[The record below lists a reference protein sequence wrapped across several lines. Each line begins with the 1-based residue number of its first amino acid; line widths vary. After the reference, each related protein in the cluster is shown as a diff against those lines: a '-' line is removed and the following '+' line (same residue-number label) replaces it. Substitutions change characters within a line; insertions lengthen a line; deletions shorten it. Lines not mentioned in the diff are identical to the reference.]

1 MIEKELFKKAKIDI
15 NKLEDYGFK
24 KEKDY
29 YIYNKKIMNTFNVEI
44 IVKNDKLTGKII
56 DTELD
61 EEYTNFRVEKNT
73 GEFVNTVREEYRKK
87 LEDIK
92 NNCTLEKKYIF
103 DQTNR
108 VTKYI
113 YDKYKIKPEFL
124 WEKYDDYGIFR
135 NKNNK
140 KWFSIIMNV
149 DKSKIEKGTG
159 EIEIINVKV
168 EENML
173 KELLK
178 QKGFYEAYHMNKKY
192 WLTIVLDGTVDDEII
207 FSLIDNSYNLVN
219 K

>member
-1 MIEKELFKKAKIDI
+1 MIEKEIFKKAKIDI
-15 NKLEDYGFK
+15 NKLNDYGFK

-44 IVKNDKLTGKII
+44 IVKDDKLTGKII
-56 DTELD
+56 DTELN

-73 GEFVNTVREEYRKK
+73 GEFVNTVREEYRKI

-92 NNCTLEKKYIF
+92 NNCTLEKEFIY
-103 DQTNR
+103 DQTNK

-113 YDKYKIKPEFL
+113 YDKYKVKPEFL
-124 WEKYDDYGIFR
+124 WKKYDDYGIFR

-192 WLTIVLDGTVDDEII
+192 WLTIVLDDTVDDEII
-207 FSLIDNSYNLVN
+207 FSLIDNSFDLVN

>member
-1 MIEKELFKKAKIDI
+1 MIEKEIFKKAKIDI
-15 NKLEDYGFK
+15 NKLNDYGFK

-44 IVKNDKLTGKII
+44 IVKDDKLTGKII

-73 GEFVNTVREEYRKK
+73 GEFVNKVREEYRKI

-92 NNCTLEKKYIF
+92 NNCTL
-103 DQTNR
+103 
-108 VTKYI
+108 
-113 YDKYKIKPEFL
+113 
-124 WEKYDDYGIFR
+124 
-135 NKNNK
+135 
-140 KWFSIIMNV
+140 
-149 DKSKIEKGTG
+149 EKGTG

-192 WLTIVLDGTVDDEII
+192 WLTIVLDDTVDDEII
-207 FSLIDNSYNLVN
+207 FSLIDNSFDLVN

>member
-1 MIEKELFKKAKIDI
+1 MIEKEIFKKAKIDI

-29 YIYNKKIMNTFNVEI
+29 YIYNKMIMNTFNVEI
-44 IVKNDKLTGKII
+44 IVKDDKLTGKII

-73 GEFVNTVREEYRKK
+73 GEFVNKVREEYRKI

-92 NNCTLEKKYIF
+92 NNCSLEKEFIY
-103 DQTNR
+103 DQTNK

-113 YDKYKIKPEFL
+113 YDKYKVKPEFL

-192 WLTIVLDGTVDDEII
+192 WLTIVLDDTVDDEII
-207 FSLIDNSYNLVN
+207 FSLIDNSFNLVN